1 MWRYTAVLY
10 SKHSVELFSGWR
22 DVLLSHMVDAFGWF
36 SHDGC
41 FCLLPNYY
49 LKRVF
54 FFFYPSDPYNLIILG
69 VK

>member
-10 SKHSVELFSGWR
+10 SEHSELFSGWC
-22 DVLLSHMVDAFGWF
+22 DVLLSHMVDASGCF

-41 FCLLPNYY
+41 FCLLLSTTSGY
-49 LKRVF
+49 
-54 FFFYPSDPYNLIILG
+54 FFYPSDPYNLIILG